1 MEKPKL
7 KFTAKPKDAIIFL
20 IFCIFL
26 LYLVAIGVLNLYYL
40 ANENTLWGLNPF
52 PAFGKKFLVST
63 LFLYLCA
70 LIGVFM
76 SSSGYFFDREKGFG
90 FGKKKDKDESG
101 WSRWMKDDEMKKA
114 YNVKKIT
121 LKSEDYEHSGI
132 PIIINDKEAYVDD
145 GENHSLIIGASGSGK
160 TWTIIDPLV
169 KILGKGGESMVITDP
184 KGEIYEHN
192 ANLLRERGYNVVLV
206 NFRDPEMGSAWNPLS
221 LPYRYYKDG
230 KEDKAMELLE
240 DLGLN
245 ILVDSNNQD
254 PFWQKS
260 AADYFTGLAL
270 GLFEDANSEDE
281 VNLNSINAMS
291 TFGEERRGASKYDK
305 EYFKLKGELSS
316 AYISAAATITAPADT
331 KGGITSTFR
340 QKIRVF
346 SSRQKLA
353 EMLSYTD
360 FDVRNIGREKTAVF
374 LKIHDEKTT
383 YHALATIFVKQVYE
397 CLIDE
402 AQKEENL
409 KLKIRTNFILD
420 EFANMPALKDVE
432 SMITASRSR
441 NMRFNFVIQNFSQ
454 LNKVYGKEVAET
466 IKGNCGNM
474 FYLITTEYSALEEIS
489 KLLGDIKPKKP
500 KDGEPQPPIRP
511 LVTVSDLQQMKQF
524 EMIIKRWRNQPYKT
538 KHTPSFKI
546 TNGGG
551 WGYEEKL
558 SGYEKREERPIKTFD
573 MKAFVDEKLQ
583 DTPMGGMPGM
593 GGNPFMPS
601 FGGPQ
606 VRPGMGASPFGAGT
620 PSPFGI
626 PSPTSPNPSLNGTP
640 SSSNVDDLIKKI
652 DAQIAKLEEE
662 EKQEKE
668 KLKQQGGVKDSKQE
682 VNEFEKLINKKYED
696 FKNGESMI
704 QENKIPTTPVS
715 QIGQMT
721 GNGINGMN
729 TNPLNTPRMQSFP
742 QNMNTG
748 FAGGMPGM
756 DPQGQAINVDELIKK
771 IDEQIAKLE
780 KEEEEERKAQE
791 KVNNKPIDLDT
802 NKEKEPDDLSDFFN
816 MVNALSKSD
825 DLIDSKQ
832 KIDNTADMF
841 KDSFNPSMDV
851 NTIPSNNPS
860 VEIPN
865 PVIPTESVE
874 KVNVASDIPKVVKD
888 ATIVNEIPTEKKNED
903 LISSDK
909 LKFSSPFGG
918 SIDELMKPN
927 SEPVVSNSNI
937 NNNDNFIREDKELKE
952 VIDTNNIEKPKINV
966 DADSI
971 IVNQNVTD
979 DQFFDDFFGD

>member
-7 KFTAKPKDAIIFL
+7 KFTAKPKDAIIFF

-70 LIGVFM
+70 LIAVFM

-90 FGKKKDKDESG
+90 FGKKKDKDEAG

-114 YNVKKIT
+114 YNVQKIV
-121 LKSEDYEHSGI
+121 LKDEEYEHSGI
-132 PIIINDKEAYVDD
+132 PIIINEKEAYVDD

-169 KILGKGGESMVITDP
+169 KILGKGGESMIITDP

-192 ANLLRERGYNVVLV
+192 ANLLRERGYKVVLV

-245 ILVDSNNQD
+245 ILVDANNQD

-270 GLFEDANSEDE
+270 GLFEDAKSEDE

-360 FDVRNIGREKTAVF
+360 FDVRQIGREKTAVF

-546 TNGGG
+546 TKEGG
-551 WGYEEKL
+551 WGYEEEL
-558 SGYEKREERPIKTFD
+558 ATYEKRDERPIKTFD

-583 DTPMGGMPGM
+583 DSSMGGMPGM
-593 GGNPFMPS
+593 GGNPFMPT

-606 VRPGMGASPFGAGT
+606 VRPGMGASPFGAGAT
-620 PSPFGI
+620 SPFGGM
-626 PSPTSPNPSLNGTP
+626 PGSPLANPGLGGAP
-640 SSSNVDDLIKKI
+640 SSSNVDDLVKKI

-662 EKQEKE
+662 ERLEKE
-668 KLKQQGGVKDSKQE
+668 KLKEQGGANSKE
-682 VNEFEKLINKKYED
+682 KEENEFEKLINKKYED
-696 FKNGESMI
+696 FKNGE
-704 QENKIPTTPVS
+704 NKLEESKNTGVQSGRMPIGGMVNNPFSNPS
-715 QIGQMT
+715 IGQ
-721 GNGINGMN
+721 NPQSMN
-729 TNPLNTPRMQSFP
+729 SGLM
-742 QNMNTG
+742 
-748 FAGGMPGM
+748 GGMIGSSNF
-756 DPQGQAINVDELIKK
+756 QGQPQAIDVDELIKK
-771 IDEQIAKLE
+771 IDAQIAKLE
-780 KEEEEERKAQE
+780 KEEEEERKKEEQAKGQQDDLS
-791 KVNNKPIDLDT
+791 KP
-802 NKEKEPDDLSDFFN
+802 KEEDDLSDFFN

-825 DLIDSKQ
+825 DIISSNE

-841 KDSFNPSMDV
+841 KDVKEFNP
-851 NTIPSNNPS
+851 IKEEKP
-860 VEIPN
+860 I
-865 PVIPTESVE
+865 VE
-874 KVNVASDIPKVVKD
+874 KVNTVSETPKIVRD
-888 ATIVNEIPTEKKNED
+888 ATIVNDVHVDKKQED
-903 LISSDK
+903 LTSMDK
-909 LKFSSPFGG
+909 LKFSTPFGG
-918 SIDELMKPN
+918 TSIEELMKTN
-927 SEPVVSNSNI
+927 NESSQISSELK
-937 NNNDNFIREDKELKE
+937 EDKELKE
-952 VIDTNNIEKPKINV
+952 EIDKESIEKPKINV

-971 IVNQNVTD
+971 IINQNVTD
-979 DQFFDDFFGD
+979 DQFFDDFFGDD